1 MKGRSNEIIVSD
13 ANGVWETSTINR
25 RPIGDRCDIA
35 NADQIQFVPWK
46 VKEDDEKADGELM
59 VAAKLSEEE
68 VRDQLKEREFDMGGE
83 AMSRRFRIAKADLW
97 KHGYSAR
104 CDGCKAAL
112 EGKPSQNHSE
122 ECRRRILEAIGK
134 DDPRLDA
141 QRRDSTRS
149 STRLRRKKTQ
159 RN

>member
-1 MKGRSNEIIVSD
+1 MER
-13 ANGVWETSTINR
+13 
-25 RPIGDRCDIA
+25 
-35 NADQIQFVPWK
+35 
-46 VKEDDEKADGELM
+46 KEDDEKADGELM

-83 AMSRRFRIAKADLW
+83 AMPGRFRITKTELR

-122 ECRRRILEAIGK
+122 ECRRRMLEAMGK

-141 QRRDSTRS
+141 Q
-149 STRLRRKKTQ
+149 KKRFNAFLDKAAEKEDAQ
-159 RN
+159 EF